1 MRDDD
6 WDVLHFKR
14 RAVSPGMSLQN
25 SPILPQSPLSS
36 NNGHNGHVGWAGQWP
51 KAGGGGGSGF
61 NGQHHDVPTASP
73 VVSVNGNGSGERI
86 SSAGSVSS
94 GSGVGSG
101 NGGGLAGT
109 PRRVGLQGMNDTSDG
124 LMSMSIE

>member
-1 MRDDD
+1 
-6 WDVLHFKR
+6 
-14 RAVSPGMSLQN
+14 MSLQN

-36 NNGHNGHVGWAGQWP
+36 SSHNGHVGWAGQWP
-51 KAGGGGGSGF
+51 KAGG
-61 NGQHHDVPTASP
+61 QHHHDVPTASP
-73 VVSVNGNGSGERI
+73 VISGSGERI

-101 NGGGLAGT
+101 TALAGT